1 MPRVGITRE
10 QVFETATTLAE
21 EGIPPTVKLIR
32 DKIGGSYST
41 ITPLFAAW
49 KDERSTTN
57 VASIPDMPESVA
69 AACRTLWANAW
80 KVAQDAVKAEREGL
94 TAARQHLEQE
104 RVELITEIDALETK
118 CEALEAEREA
128 LARKVA
134 EAEKGHAL
142 ATNELNHFR
151 VDNARLEERVANL
164 SDRADELRE
173 QVRHLGGELAS
184 IAKQP
189 VTPPASAPRK
199 PPSA

>member
-1 MPRVGITRE
+1 MPRVGITRD

-21 EGIPPTVKLIR
+21 EGIQPTVKLIR

-57 VASIPDMPESVA
+57 VTSIPDMPEGVA

-104 RVELITEIDALETK
+104 RVELTTEIGTLEAK
-118 CEALEAEREA
+118 LEALEEERDV
-128 LARKVA
+128 LARKAA
-134 EAEKGHAL
+134 ETEKGQIL
-142 ATNELNHFR
+142 ATNELNRLR
-151 VDNARLEERVANL
+151 VDNARLEERLANL
-164 SDRADELRE
+164 SDRTDELRE

-184 IAKQP
+184 IAKRP
-189 VTPPASAPRK
+189 IAK
-199 PPSA
+199 